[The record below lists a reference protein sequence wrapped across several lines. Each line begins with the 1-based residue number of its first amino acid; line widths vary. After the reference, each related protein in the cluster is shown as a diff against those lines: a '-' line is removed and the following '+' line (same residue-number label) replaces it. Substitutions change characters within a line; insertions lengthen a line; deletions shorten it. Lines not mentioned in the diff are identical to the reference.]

1 MAMTTDT
8 LPPGVEYISLE
19 TGDPA
24 PQFSQRGLSGHFNL
38 GNLGGGVIVLAF
50 FLTSSMGVGQ
60 AVLDIIAQRK
70 HIFDGEKIRFVGI
83 TLDPKDETRLSDA
96 PGFHTVLDSDGKVA
110 RRYGVI
116 PSKAPPGTTTI
127 QFRPRLIVLDPRLRV
142 TANIELKTDGND
154 AQRIIADIEA
164 LPALAAAEP
173 PLFAPVLIVPR
184 VFPPEFCRQL
194 IAGFEAQ
201 ERPETGVVSQT
212 SAEGSTVVIDRDF
225 KRRRDHTIT
234 DPAMIDTFK
243 AMIKRRLLP
252 EIAKAFQFQVTH
264 IERHVISRYSA
275 QEKGHFRAHRDNNSS
290 ATRYRRFATSINL
303 NSEYEGGTLR
313 FPEFGPQTFKP
324 PVGGAVVFSC
334 SLLHA
339 VSEVTQGQRYAYLP
353 FFYDD
358 AAAKLVE
365 ESRAAWSHAAM
376 DPTAHGLTR
385 I

>member
-1 MAMTTDT
+1 MSTDT

-19 TGDPA
+19 AGDPA

-38 GNLGGGVIVLAF
+38 SNLGGGFTVLAF

-60 AVLDIIAQRK
+60 AVLDIIGQRK
-70 HIFDGEKIRFVGI
+70 RIFDGETIRFVGI
-83 TLDPKDETRLSDA
+83 TLDQKDETRLSDA
-96 PGFHTVLDSDGKVA
+96 PGFQTVLDSDGKVA

-142 TANIELKTDGND
+142 TANIELKTDGSD

-184 VFPPEFCRQL
+184 VFPAELCRQL
-194 IAGFEAQ
+194 IAGFETQ

-212 SAEGSTVVIDRDF
+212 TAEGSTVVIDRDF
-225 KRRRDHTIT
+225 KRRTIT

-339 VSEVTQGQRYAYLP
+339 VSEVTQGERYAYLP